1 MNHEDKSKPL
11 DVDDQPRQRPPA
23 PTIKTIYSLVA
34 RFAICRDRVRAASR
48 PFADDPRFTKLM
60 SALDEMA
67 LIGEDFSEIL
77 TGVDIGSSEMFGE

>member
-1 MNHEDKSKPL
+1 
-11 DVDDQPRQRPPA
+11 
-23 PTIKTIYSLVA
+23 
-34 RFAICRDRVRAASR
+34 
-48 PFADDPRFTKLM
+48 M

>member
-1 MNHEDKSKPL
+1 MTDKSKPL
-11 DVDDQPRQRPPA
+11 GVEDQPRQRPPA

-48 PFADDPRFTKLM
+48 PFADDPRFAKLM

-67 LIGEDFSEIL
+67 LIGEDFSEVI
-77 TGVDIGSSEMFGE
+77 TGVDIGSFEMFGE